1 MAHCGPRS
9 LAQEILNLSELE
21 LPPKEPA
28 SMSGSLSL
36 NKPGG
41 AELSGGVL
49 RAREPGAIFGGV

>member
-9 LAQEILNLSELE
+9 LVQEISNLSELE
-21 LPPKEPA
+21 LLLRSPA
-28 SMSGSLSL
+28 TMSGSLSL

-41 AELSGGVL
+41 AELSGGAL